1 MVLGSRYDRKGG
13 LSRRRK
19 DAEGE
24 PQTET
29 MKRTKR
35 REWVNRKAEVSPF
48 LRFVSFTVEALDMD
62 ALGDM
67 APLREKGFRL

>member
-1 MVLGSRYDRKGG
+1 
-13 LSRRRK
+13 
-19 DAEGE
+19 
-24 PQTET
+24 